1 MTPRQW
7 AVVDVAA
14 AVAAM
19 LVMTF
24 GLRLRGLHTSLPTPG
39 MAAATVAAS
48 LPVAVRRV
56 WPLPVLAVVTAAIAV
71 LTAAGSA
78 PLTTDLMLG
87 MASYMVAARLRR
99 PVAVA
104 ALVAVETAIGA
115 GLLTAAATV
124 HGQNVMLHSMLA
136 AAAMWFV
143 GFGVRERRTYQA
155 GLAEQAAQQ
164 RRAEAERDRHALQQ
178 ERLLIAREL
187 HDVLAHTL
195 SVVTVQAGV
204 GRRVG
209 AARPAEA
216 LRALAAVEE
225 ASRGALDEL
234 RRVLCLLRSDDE
246 PASAAGTAGIGGAA
260 AEPAP
265 PPAPVLAPAPGLGD
279 LDNLAAMVGA
289 AGTPVEVD
297 VTGDV
302 AAVPPAAALTA
313 YRIAQEALTNSVRHA
328 PGARARVAMRVSADG
343 VRIRVTDTGRPR
355 GSAGPARP
363 VSAAGDAAG
372 TAHLGIVG
380 MRERAAVFGGT
391 LDAAPLPGG
400 GFQVTAFLPVPVP
413 PAASLVAP
421 ADTALSTATG
431 RVA

>member
-1 MTPRQW
+1 
-7 AVVDVAA
+7 
-14 AVAAM
+14 
-19 LVMTF
+19 
-24 GLRLRGLHTSLPTPG
+24 
-39 MAAATVAAS
+39 
-48 LPVAVRRV
+48 
-56 WPLPVLAVVTAAIAV
+56 
-71 LTAAGSA
+71 
-78 PLTTDLMLG
+78 MLG
-87 MASYMVAARLRR
+87 MASYTVAVRLRR
-99 PVAVA
+99 PAAVG

-115 GLLTAAATV
+115 GLLTASATV
-124 HGQNVMLHSMLA
+124 HAQNVMLHSMLA

-143 GFGVRERRTYQA
+143 GYGVRERRAYQA

-164 RRAEAERDRHALQQ
+164 RRAEAGRARQALQQ

-187 HDVLAHTL
+187 HDVVAHTL

-216 LRALAAVEE
+216 LRALAAVED

-234 RRVLCLLRSDDE
+234 RRVLCLLRSVDE
-246 PASAAGTAGIGGAA
+246 PASAAGTAGIGGAV
-260 AEPAP
+260 AETAP
-265 PPAPVLAPAPGLGD
+265 PPAPALTPAPGLGD
-279 LDNLAAMVGA
+279 LGSLAAMVRA
-289 AGTPVEVD
+289 AGTPVEVE
-297 VTGDV
+297 VTGNV

-313 YRIAQEALTNSVRHA
+313 YRIVQEALTNVVRHA
-328 PGARARVAMRVSADG
+328 PGARAIVAMRISAAG

-355 GSAGPARP
+355 GSAGPAGSAES
-363 VSAAGDAAG
+363 SAASG

-400 GFQVTAFLPVPVP
+400 GFRVAAFLPVSTSG
-413 PAASLVAP
+413 PAGLP
-421 ADTALSTATG
+421 AGGPAVTAG